1 MALPA
6 RNKLLIGAGGF
17 VGLLVAA
24 LFALPALLDVNTYK
38 TASYTI
44 SRPLQLGAA
53 AAADNP
59 DVQRIFGDFGTD
71 LGVAFQLR
79 DDVLGVF
86 GDPAVT
92 GKPSGDDLRSGKRT
106 VLLAEAITR
115 AGESDPA
122 AAELLR
128 TSIGTDLTDAEVGE
142 LCEVIESVGALRA
155 VEDRI
160 DTLTGRA
167 LSVLADA
174 PINAPAKVGLTELAG
189 LAANRSA

>member
-1 MALPA
+1 
-6 RNKLLIGAGGF
+6 
-17 VGLLVAA
+17 
-24 LFALPALLDVNTYK
+24 
-38 TASYTI
+38 
-44 SRPLQLGAA
+44 
-53 AAADNP
+53 
-59 DVQRIFGDFGTD
+59 
-71 LGVAFQLR
+71 
-79 DDVLGVF
+79 VF

-128 TSIGTDLTDAEVGE
+128 TSIGTDLTDAQVGE
-142 LCEVIESVGALRA
+142 LCAVIESVGALRA

-160 DTLTGRA
+160 DMLTGRA
-167 LSVLADA
+167 LSVLSDA